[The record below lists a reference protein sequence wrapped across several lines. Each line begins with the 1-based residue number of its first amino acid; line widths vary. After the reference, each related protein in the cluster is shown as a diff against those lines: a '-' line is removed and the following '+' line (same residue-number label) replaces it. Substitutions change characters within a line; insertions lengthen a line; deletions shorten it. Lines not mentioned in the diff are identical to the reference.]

1 VNIKE
6 IIWDDVEW
14 IDLAE
19 NRYKCRE
26 FVNAVMNIE
35 LYKTRGI
42 SLMSVGMLASQQIL
56 FCMGYLVS

>member
-6 IIWDDVEW
+6 ILWNDVEW

-19 NRYKCRE
+19 NRYKWLD
-26 FVNAVMNIE
+26 FVNAVMN
-35 LYKTRGI
+35 LGLHKTRGI

-56 FCMGYLVS
+56 FCMGLFS